1 MDVVKA
7 GLTIFLL
14 ILTIDLPEILGR
26 TVVMTQNS
34 RRVKPSPTTHTA
46 NHLCGDHLIWV
57 LKSVCTALWESKWPK
72 RRHSRKHR
80 RDTTTDQIVQM
91 KYEAT
96 DFLSSIRRRRD
107 NDNRRSTDLQEECC
121 GEGCRVEEIAEYC

>member
-1 MDVVKA
+1 MIEFLFRMDVVKA

-14 ILTIDLPEILGR
+14 ILMIDLPEILGR

-72 RRHSRKHR
+72 QRHSRKHR
-80 RDTTTDQIVQM
+80 RGTHTM
-91 KYEAT
+91 MMLE
-96 DFLSSIRRRRD
+96 
-107 NDNRRSTDLQEECC
+107 
-121 GEGCRVEEIAEYC
+121 

>member
-1 MDVVKA
+1 MIEFLFRMDVVKA

-26 TVVMTQNS
+26 SVVVTQNS
-34 RRVKPSPTTHTA
+34 RRVKPSPTTYTA

-80 RDTTTDQIVQM
+80 RGTHTM
-91 KYEAT
+91 MMLE
-96 DFLSSIRRRRD
+96 
-107 NDNRRSTDLQEECC
+107 
-121 GEGCRVEEIAEYC
+121 